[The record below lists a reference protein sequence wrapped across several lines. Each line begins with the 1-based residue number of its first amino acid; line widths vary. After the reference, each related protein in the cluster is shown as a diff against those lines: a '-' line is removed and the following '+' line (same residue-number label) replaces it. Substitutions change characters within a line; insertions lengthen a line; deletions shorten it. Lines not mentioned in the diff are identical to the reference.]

1 VAAGHKQGM
10 SLETWHLSGG
20 PVGSLAR
27 WSATSNVEVVQ
38 MKSVVGHFIRG
49 AECPRRQMFWWG
61 GGYCVDTWHHC
72 RWGWSAW
79 LARAGLKSQSTSEC
93 HCLCRTCTRKTT
105 GRRW

>member
-10 SLETWHLSGG
+10 SLEAWHLSGG

-61 GGYCVDTWHHC
+61 GGIVWTPDTT
-72 RWGWSAW
+72 ADED
-79 LARAGLKSQSTSEC
+79 GL
-93 HCLCRTCTRKTT
+93 HD
-105 GRRW
+105 